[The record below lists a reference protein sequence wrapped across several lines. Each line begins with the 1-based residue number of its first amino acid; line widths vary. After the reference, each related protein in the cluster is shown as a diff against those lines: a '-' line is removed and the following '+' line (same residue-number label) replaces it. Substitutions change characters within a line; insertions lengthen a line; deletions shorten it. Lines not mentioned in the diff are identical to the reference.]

1 MTPDVLCDLVEHM
14 PPDASLWREMDP
26 NTIWTLTDVLLA
38 LLSNQTAM
46 ANWQRGGGKGA
57 KPKLIRLPWES
68 KPEGQKITGD
78 KMTIDEARTWLGW
91 DF

>member
-46 ANWQRGGGKGA
+46 ANWQRGGLVEILDGA
-57 KPKLIRLPWES
+57 IVVNRPSDLAIIAGLV
-68 KPEGQKITGD
+68 
-78 KMTIDEARTWLGW
+78 
-91 DF
+91 